1 VDWKVIVFVVIVIFA
16 LSNLFIGGGQDPCE
30 SYGFR
35 MGTPEYV
42 GCQWEVVND
51 LPVTRP

>member
-1 VDWKVIVFVVIVIFA
+1 MDWKILIFGVLGLIVLGAIFSA
-16 LSNLFIGGGQDPCE
+16 DQDLCE
-30 SYGFR
+30 SYGFTK
-35 MGTPEYV
+35 GTPQYV